1 MDFILPAALWPRG
14 DSASKRNGMDDGWV
28 GFIND
33 MGSVNITF
41 VTTVFGKIV
50 STVRD

>member
-14 DSASKRNGMDDGWV
+14 DSASKRNGMEDGWV

-33 MGSVNITF
+33 MGSVKITSL
-41 VTTVFGKIV
+41 TTVFGKTV
-50 STVRD
+50 CTVRD